1 MYFPFYP
8 PPGGGIS
15 LVGENRARRIE
26 MKKKEKEKRKLK
38 SVKEKGKKYER
49 RLIVMIW
56 ERSNEN
62 FF

>member
-1 MYFPFYP
+1 
-8 PPGGGIS
+8 
-15 LVGENRARRIE
+15 